1 MSNSNKLVSSAPKE
15 DHWIS
20 ISDLMSGLMI
30 IFIFIAISYMVK
42 IRKQNEGLIGIS
54 ETYTNEIAELYNDL
68 YEEFKKDIPT
78 WNIEIDS
85 VNLVIRFKEPDV
97 LFKGGDDEIQEDFKK
112 ILTDFFPRYIDV
124 LTSEKHKEN
133 IEGMRI
139 EGHTSSEG
147 KKGMSKEQSYY
158 YNMSLSQRRTSNVLD
173 YVLRH
178 NKKKY
183 LDDWIRRRLV
193 AVGYSS
199 SKLIMKINNNG
210 EKVEDTEQ
218 SRRVEFRAYTRA
230 HERILQLL
238 ELGRSH

>member
-20 ISDLMSGLMI
+20 ISDLMAGLMI

-54 ETYTNEIAELYNDL
+54 ETYSNEIAELYNDL

-97 LFKGGDDEIQEDFKK
+97 LFKGGEDEIQEDFEK
-112 ILTDFFPRYIDV
+112 ILADFFPRYIDV

-147 KKGMSKEQSYY
+147 KKGMTKEESYY
-158 YNMSLSQRRTSNVLD
+158 YNMGLSQRRTSNVLD

-178 NKKKY
+178 NEKKY
-183 LDDWIRRRLV
+183 LDDWIRKRLV
-193 AVGYSS
+193 AVGFSS
-199 SKLIMKINNNG
+199 SRLILKKRGNKD
-210 EKVEDTEQ
+210 EEDREQ
-218 SRRVEFRAYTRA
+218 SRRVEFRAYTKA
-230 HERILQLL
+230 HERILQIL
-238 ELGRSH
+238 ELGRSR